1 MTYFIVVATR
11 HCTSMITKG
20 ETDLKSL
27 RELWLFGLAPV
38 YYVFSFA
45 ADWIGN
51 TVETRDLHY
60 FRNMLFHVV
69 YFPAVLGVLFS
80 LEQSKLLD
88 PRTPNDM
95 DGGKDIFVELRY
107 KMLLVATAFE
117 VLSIYTG
124 HGGFI
129 IGFGQTFVGVFAFG
143 VFACYGLKL
152 QDDDFTALMTD
163 FAKDTCLYY
172 VVGRVVAGL
181 VWADAKLWYRLT
193 RASPAFVALMTGVT
207 NQDQMQVRAAIEAMS
222 DMSSMSPTDHISNN
236 INVKDRQGRTIVHHA
251 AVRPDNQI
259 LRTILDFPGVNVNIC
274 DKYGQ
279 TPLYCAVR
287 FGELTKEERNANL
300 RALMA
305 AGANSIVGDDEED
318 DLSLVV
324 EVPEP
329 AKPTTKKAK
338 AKSAATARKGSK
350 KGKAKAGMFSES
362 EGEEGDAPA
371 SPKPKRS
378 LRKRGK

>member
-1 MTYFIVVATR
+1 MTP
-11 HCTSMITKG
+11 
-20 ETDLKSL
+20 SL
-27 RELWLFGLAPV
+27 
-38 YYVFSFA
+38 
-45 ADWIGN
+45 
-51 TVETRDLHY
+51 
-60 FRNMLFHVV
+60 
-69 YFPAVLGVLFS
+69 FP
-80 LEQSKLLD
+80 KK
-88 PRTPNDM
+88 TP
-95 DGGKDIFVELRY
+95 
-107 KMLLVATAFE
+107 
-117 VLSIYTG
+117 
-124 HGGFI
+124 
-129 IGFGQTFVGVFAFG
+129 
-143 VFACYGLKL
+143 
-152 QDDDFTALMTD
+152 
-163 FAKDTCLYY
+163 
-172 VVGRVVAGL
+172 
-181 VWADAKLWYRLT
+181 
-193 RASPAFVALMTGVT
+193 
-207 NQDQMQVRAAIEAMS
+207 
-222 DMSSMSPTDHISNN
+222 
-236 INVKDRQGRTIVHHA
+236 GRTIVHHA

-338 AKSAATARKGSK
+338 AKSAKGSK